1 MSPSLRSRS
10 LLACLLLMTGLAC
23 GTKRTPSEE
32 YTQAYLAFGRLTAT
46 KSDLAYVDP
55 EMTAI
60 EALLRRVPP
69 QSMDAEAAARLLARI
84 DQERQRVLKEQEAM
98 KAKVADDLAGIPGLE
113 VASEGDAPQEEN
125 PREPPSFKGPV
136 ETVEVDSL
144 LERTRAGNKA
154 TLVFLYTAS
163 CSSCRKMFPT
173 VNQVARNYREQGLE
187 VVALSLDTDESELVR
202 YLQRSLPVFTALR
215 AAPHSPESLTRVVD
229 GFGGTYPENI
239 PYLALLD
246 GKGQLVAESPGDLNR
261 SALAAHIEQ
270 VLESGR
276 ESPSDK

>member
-1 MSPSLRSRS
+1 MPPSLRSRS

-23 GTKRTPSEE
+23 GTKRKPSEE

-60 EALLRRVPP
+60 EELLQRVPP
-69 QSMDAEAAARLLARI
+69 KSMDAEAAARLLARI
-84 DQERQRVLKEQEAM
+84 AEERQRVQTEQEAM
-98 KAKVADDLAGIPGLE
+98 KSKVGDDLAGVSGLE
-113 VASEGDAPQEEN
+113 VASTEEAPQA
-125 PREPPSFKGPV
+125 REPLAFTGPI

-154 TLVFLYTAS
+154 TLVFFYASS

-215 AAPHSPESLTRVVD
+215 AAPHDPESLSRVVSD
-229 GFGGTYPENI
+229 FGGTYPENI

-246 GKGQLVAESPGDLNR
+246 DKGKLVAQSPGKLNR

-270 VLESGR
+270 VLH
-276 ESPSDK
+276 

>member
-23 GTKRTPSEE
+23 GTKRKPSEE
-32 YTQAYLAFGRLTAT
+32 YTQAHLAFGRLTAT
-46 KSDLAYVDP
+46 KLDLAYVDP
-55 EMTAI
+55 EMTTI
-60 EALLRRVPP
+60 EELLRRVPA
-69 QSMDAEAAARLLARI
+69 QSLDAEAAARLLARI

-98 KAKVADDLAGIPGLE
+98 KSKVADNLAGISRLE
-113 VASEGDAPQEEN
+113 VASAGDSTGEEN
-125 PREPPSFKGPV
+125 PPELPGFKSRV

-144 LERTRAGNKA
+144 LERIRTGNKA
-154 TLVFLYTAS
+154 TLVFLYTS
-163 CSSCRKMFPT
+163 TCSSCRKMFPT

-202 YLQRSLPVFTALR
+202 YLQRSPPVFTPLL

-229 GFGGTYPENI
+229 DFGGTYPDNV

-246 GKGQLVAESPGDLNR
+246 EKGQLVAQSPGNLNR

-270 VLESGR
+270 VLQ
-276 ESPSDK
+276 

>member
-23 GTKRTPSEE
+23 GTKRKPSEE

-46 KSDLAYVDP
+46 KADLAYVDP
-55 EMTAI
+55 EMTVI
-60 EALLRRVPP
+60 EGLLRQVPP

-98 KAKVADDLAGIPGLE
+98 KSKVADDLAGIPQLQ
-113 VASEGDAPQEEN
+113 VASEDDATQAAN
-125 PREPPSFKGPV
+125 PREPPDFNGRV
-136 ETVEVDSL
+136 ETVEVDTL

-154 TLVFLYTAS
+154 TLVFLYASS

-173 VNQVARNYREQGLE
+173 VNAVARNYREQGLE

-202 YLQRSLPVFTALR
+202 YLQRSRPVFTALR
-215 AAPHSPESLTRVVD
+215 AAPHDPESLTRVVND
-229 GFGGTYPENI
+229 FGGTYPQNI

-246 GKGQLVAESPGDLNR
+246 GEGKLVTQSPGKLNP

-270 VLESGR
+270 VLLR
-276 ESPSDK
+276 

>member
-23 GTKRTPSEE
+23 GTKRQPSEE
-32 YTQAYLAFGRLTAT
+32 YTHAYLAFGRLTAT

-60 EALLRRVPP
+60 EALLRRVSPR
-69 QSMDAEAAARLLARI
+69 SMDAEAAARLLARI

-98 KAKVADDLAGIPGLE
+98 KSKVADNLAEIPRLE
-113 VASEGDAPQEEN
+113 AASEGEATQAAN
-125 PREPPSFKGPV
+125 PREPPAFNGRV
-136 ETVEVDSL
+136 ETVEVDAL

-154 TLVFLYTAS
+154 TLVFLYASS

-173 VNQVARNYREQGLE
+173 VNQVALNYREQGLE
-187 VVALSLDTDESELVR
+187 VVGLSLDTDESELIR
-202 YLQRSLPVFTALR
+202 FLQRSRPVFTALR
-215 AAPHSPESLTRVVD
+215 AAPHDPESLTRVVD
-229 GFGGTYPENI
+229 DFGGTYPENI

-246 GKGQLVAESPGDLNR
+246 GEGKLVAQSPGNLNR
-261 SALAAHIEQ
+261 SALAAHVEQ
-270 VLESGR
+270 VLH
-276 ESPSDK
+276 